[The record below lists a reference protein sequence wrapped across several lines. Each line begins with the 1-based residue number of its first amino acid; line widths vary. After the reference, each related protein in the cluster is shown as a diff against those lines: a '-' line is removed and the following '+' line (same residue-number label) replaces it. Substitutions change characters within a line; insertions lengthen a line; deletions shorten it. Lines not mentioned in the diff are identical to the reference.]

1 VKKLLTEWRKF
12 LAEGDVKYSGILK
25 INPTPLVI
33 SELEAL
39 QVILPEEAIRLP
51 KKALHITL
59 IHQSVLSPF
68 KKQIKNMEFPMPPP
82 IILEDEIWRRE
93 SPGKISWAVRLE
105 NQDEMREYVEQIMEM
120 LESPNT
126 DPEPERVFHISLAN
140 LTGNPK
146 DSVR

>member
-1 VKKLLTEWRKF
+1 MKKILTEWRKF
-12 LAEGDVKYSGILK
+12 LTEGEAKYDGILK
-25 INPTPLVI
+25 IKPTPMVV

-51 KKALHITL
+51 KKALHVTL
-59 IHQSVLSPF
+59 IHQSILKSF
-68 KKQIKNMEFPMPPP
+68 QKQIKNMELPMPPP

-93 SPGKISWAVRLE
+93 TPGKISWAVRLE
-105 NQDEMREYVEQIMEM
+105 NQDEMRDYVEQIMEM

-140 LTGNPK
+140 LTGDAK